1 MAYKVIFVEI
11 DVIIDFEVI
20 KLSIFMSIFELLPL
34 VLFYGFIILLVYLF
48 IKDKYQNQHSILKT
62 HPVLGRLRYIFEM
75 IGPEFRQ
82 YWFLNDKEGKPIDRD
97 TQETIAK
104 AGKYANTVIGFGSK
118 KDFTKTSFYLSN
130 SMFPLNVDE
139 LHVNNDSRIQSYT
152 YKILNESVTNRKEKR
167 NQTALKPWYL
177 TKENE
182 VIIGQEREKPFHVKG
197 LIGISA
203 MSYGALSKSA
213 VKAMAQGVA
222 ISGGSFMNTGEG
234 GISPY
239 HLSRVYEVIDQEQHL
254 FDHLSEKIVHY
265 LIEHPN
271 SSHFDLESRFGK
283 GVMFHVEQLVQQGVL
298 KEKTAN
304 LIFQIGSGLFGARKN
319 ETYCEE
325 TFLENAMKPQVK
337 AIELKLAQ
345 GAKVRGGKLPKEKI
359 TPEIAKIRGIEM
371 GKDVESPNRFPLF
384 SDMDGLFEWVNHWQ
398 DITGKPVGIKVVAGD
413 SHSFETLASYIQKT
427 EQAPDFISID
437 GAEGGTG
444 ATYQEMADGLGLP
457 IYSGIQILDQT
468 LKNYG
473 VRNQVKIIAS
483 GMLATADKMAVALS
497 LGADLIYVARAA
509 MNTVGCI
516 NAGKCHTNLC
526 PVGITSHLP
535 HLEAGV
541 VVQEKRFR
549 TANYLRTMR
558 EGLFML
564 GASCGID
571 SPSKFNKD
579 HLALREPNNHVSKL
593 EELSEVDYPLPL
605 KRKQTEHHDVIPER
619 EQQEREKELIGS

>member
-1 MAYKVIFVEI
+1 MV
-11 DVIIDFEVI
+11 
-20 KLSIFMSIFELLPL
+20 KLSIFMSIFKMLPL
-34 VLFYGFIILLVYLF
+34 ILFYGFIILVVYLF

-82 YWFLNDKEGKPIDRD
+82 YWFLNDKEGRPVDRD
-97 TQETIAK
+97 TQEAIAK

-118 KDFTKTSFYLSN
+118 KDFSKTSFYLTN
-130 SMFPLNVDE
+130 SMFPLNIDE
-139 LHVNNDSRIQSYT
+139 LSVDNKKLYQSYT
-152 YKILNESVTNRKEKR
+152 YQILNESVTSRKEKR
-167 NQTALKPWYL
+167 NKVQLQPWHL
-177 TKENE
+177 TDENQI
-182 VIIGQEREKPFHVKG
+182 IIGKNRNHPFRIKG
-197 LIGISA
+197 LIGVSA

-213 VKAMAQGVA
+213 VKALAQGVA
-222 ISGGSFMNTGEG
+222 ISGGSYMNTGEG

-239 HLSRVYEVIDQEQHL
+239 HLSRIYEVIDREQEL
-254 FDHLSEKIVHY
+254 RDRLSEKIVDF
-265 LIEHPN
+265 LEEHPN
-271 SSHFDLESRFGK
+271 SSNFDLEERFGK
-283 GVMFHVEQLVQQGVL
+283 GVMFHIDQLVEQGVL
-298 KEKTAN
+298 EQKTAD
-304 LIFQIGSGLFGARKN
+304 LIFQIGSGLFGARKDGV
-319 ETYCEE
+319 YHEE
-325 TFLENAMKPQVK
+325 TFLENALRPEVK

-384 SDMDGLFEWVNHWQ
+384 SDMEGLFKWVTHWQ
-398 DITGKPVGIKVVAGD
+398 EITGKPVGIKVVAGD
-413 SHSFETLASYIQKT
+413 NYSFEDLARYMKET
-427 EQAPDFISID
+427 GKHPDFIAID

-444 ATYQEMADGLGLP
+444 ATYQEMADSLGLP
-457 IYSGIQILDQT
+457 IYSGIHILDQT
-468 LKNYG
+468 LKKYG
-473 VRNQVKIIAS
+473 VRDEVKIFAS
-483 GMLATADKMAVALS
+483 GMLATADKMAIALS

-549 TANYLRTMR
+549 TANYLKTMR

-571 SPSKFNKD
+571 SPSKFSHRHIAMRESNNNVNKV
-579 HLALREPNNHVSKL
+579 EEFVSPAVRIKAV
-593 EELSEVDYPLPL
+593 EELS
-605 KRKQTEHHDVIPER
+605 RQTEEK
-619 EQQEREKELIGS
+619 KELIGS